1 MANVSD
7 QREKVLNGLMKLLSN
22 SAFTYELVVKKKPK
36 GIRIIH
42 EVTEEDMNA
51 MVENS
56 RKKEGV

>member
-42 EVTEEDMNA
+42 EVTKEEMDA
-51 MVENS
+51 MVE
-56 RKKEGV
+56 KCKEEKV

>member
-22 SAFTYELVVKKKPK
+22 SAFTYKLVVKKKPK

-42 EVTEEDMNA
+42 EVTKEEMDA
-51 MVENS
+51 MVE
-56 RKKEGV
+56 KCKEEKV

>member
-22 SAFTYELVVKKKPK
+22 SAVSYELVVKKKPK
-36 GIRIIH
+36 GVRIIH
-42 EVTEEDMNA
+42 EVTKEEMDA
-51 MVENS
+51 MIENS

>member
-22 SAFTYELVVKKKPK
+22 SAFSYELVVKKKPK

-42 EVTEEDMNA
+42 EVTEEEMNA
-51 MVENS
+51 MVE
-56 RKKEGV
+56 KCKEEKV